1 MMQALG
7 DRVGRFRFGRFR
19 LALQCGVL
27 SLMVWTI
34 PMMLSSCSVASE
46 PTTQSAASNISNDEA
61 DSPSRQ
67 LASAPDNAEV
77 LKSLAAASAVYL
89 GETHNELADHEA
101 QLEIIQALNGQG
113 EIAIALEMFQRP
125 FQPVLDAYLA
135 DELTETELIAQSE
148 YETRWGFDW
157 EFYAPILRYA
167 KDNQIP
173 LIALN
178 TPAEI
183 TRQVA
188 REGLS
193 SLSGDDLEFIPPVD
207 EIDTSDEAYRA
218 LLQAVFSAHGG
229 HGNSDGFENF
239 FAAQVL
245 WDETMAEGV
254 VQQLAAEP
262 DRQVVVLVG
271 EAHVG
276 YGYGI
281 PNRVVRRLPEV
292 AQVSVQFLS
301 ADEERDPA
309 FADLVWMVG
318 E

>member
-1 MMQALG
+1 MQFIG
-7 DRVGRFRFGRFR
+7 DRVKQFRF
-19 LALQCGVL
+19 ALQCGLL

-34 PMMLSSCSVASE
+34 PMMMTSCAVAVEQS
-46 PTTQSAASNISNDEA
+46 TQSTASNISNDA
-61 DSPSRQ
+61 PDSQASG
-67 LASAPDNAEV
+67 LANAPDNAGV
-77 LKSLAAASAVYL
+77 LESLTAASAVYL
-89 GETHNELADHEA
+89 GETHNELADHKA
-101 QLEIIQALNGQG
+101 QLEIIQALNAQG

-125 FQPVLDAYLA
+125 FQSVLDAYLA
-135 DELTETELIAQSE
+135 DELTEAELVAQSE

-167 KDNQIP
+167 KENQIP

-178 TPAEI
+178 TPVEI

-188 REGLS
+188 SEGLS
-193 SLSGDDLEFIPPVD
+193 SLSGDDFQFIPPVE
-207 EIDTSDEAYRA
+207 EIDTSDEDYRA
-218 LLQAVFSAHGG
+218 LLQTVFSAHGG

-254 VQQLAAEP
+254 AQQLAAEP

-271 EAHVG
+271 EGHVG

-281 PNRVVRRLPEV
+281 PNRVMRRMPEV
-292 AQVSVQFLS
+292 NQVSVQFLD
-301 ADEERDPA
+301 ADEEKDPA
-309 FADLVWMVG
+309 FADVFWMVS
-318 E
+318 EE

>member
-1 MMQALG
+1 MGHCSAFVLRCGLLGLFVLTMPAMSDSNSALAEPLY
-7 DRVGRFRFGRFR
+7 RRIART
-19 LALQCGVL
+19 L
-27 SLMVWTI
+27 S
-34 PMMLSSCSVASE
+34 ASE
-46 PTTQSAASNISNDEA
+46 VVSER
-61 DSPSRQ
+61 SPQ
-67 LASAPDNAEV
+67 ETI
-77 LKSLAAASAVYL
+77 LAALADRDVVYL
-89 GETHNELADHEA
+89 GETHDSAADHQA
-101 QLEIIQALNGQG
+101 QLEIVQDLGEQG
-113 EIAIALEMFQRP
+113 DIAIALEMFQRP

-135 DELTETELIAQSE
+135 GELSEDELIAQSE

-167 KDNQIP
+167 KANQIP

-188 REGLS
+188 REGLA
-193 SLSGDDLEFIPPVD
+193 SLNGEDFRFIPPVA
-207 EIDTSDEAYRA
+207 EIDLSNASYRA
-218 LLQAVFSAHGG
+218 LIQAVFDAHGG

-254 VQQLAAEP
+254 VRQLEAEP
-262 DRQVVVLVG
+262 DRQVIVLVG

-281 PNRVVRRLPEV
+281 PDRVRRRLPAVKQASV
-292 AQVSVQFLS
+292 AFVGANETVEPEFT
-301 ADEERDPA
+301 
-309 FADLVWMVG
+309 DLFWRL
-318 E
+318 